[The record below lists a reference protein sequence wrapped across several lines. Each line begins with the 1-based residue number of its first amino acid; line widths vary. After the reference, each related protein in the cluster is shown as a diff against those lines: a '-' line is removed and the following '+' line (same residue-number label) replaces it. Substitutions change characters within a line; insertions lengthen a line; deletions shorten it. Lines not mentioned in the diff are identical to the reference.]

1 MTYRFESCPDYK
13 KLEVMLEK
21 IYFTVVIVLVLVIFG
36 SWILMNVDEEREDM
50 WYKITLTTSML
61 EMIFI
66 FGGMIASIWL
76 N

>member
-1 MTYRFESCPDYK
+1 
-13 KLEVMLEK
+13 MLEK

-66 FGGMIASIWL
+66 FGGFIASIWL

>member
-1 MTYRFESCPDYK
+1 
-13 KLEVMLEK
+13 MLEK

-66 FGGMIASIWL
+66 FGGMITSIWL

>member
-1 MTYRFESCPDYK
+1 
-13 KLEVMLEK
+13 MLEK

-50 WYKITLTTSML
+50 WFKTTLITLML
-61 EMIFI
+61 EMILI
-66 FGGMIASIWL
+66 HGGMIASIWL

>member
-1 MTYRFESCPDYK
+1 
-13 KLEVMLEK
+13 MLEK

-50 WYKITLTTSML
+50 WFKTTLTTLML
-61 EMIFI
+61 EMILI
-66 FGGMIASIWL
+66 HGGMIASIWL

>member
-1 MTYRFESCPDYK
+1 
-13 KLEVMLEK
+13 MLEK
-21 IYFTVVIVLVLVIFG
+21 IYFTVVIVLVLVIFS

-50 WYKITLTTSML
+50 WYKITLITSML

>member
-1 MTYRFESCPDYK
+1 
-13 KLEVMLEK
+13 MLEK
-21 IYFTVVIVLVLVIFG
+21 IYFTVVIVLVLVIFS

-50 WYKITLTTSML
+50 WYKITITTSML

-66 FGGMIASIWL
+66 FGGFIASIWL

>member
-1 MTYRFESCPDYK
+1 
-13 KLEVMLEK
+13 MLEK

-61 EMIFI
+61 EMILI
-66 FGGMIASIWL
+66 HGGMIASIWL

>member
-1 MTYRFESCPDYK
+1 
-13 KLEVMLEK
+13 MLEK

-36 SWILMNVDEEREDM
+36 SWILMNVDEKREDM

-61 EMIFI
+61 EMILI
-66 FGGMIASIWL
+66 HGGMIASIWL

>member
-1 MTYRFESCPDYK
+1 
-13 KLEVMLEK
+13 MLEK

>member
-1 MTYRFESCPDYK
+1 
-13 KLEVMLEK
+13 MLEK

-50 WYKITLTTSML
+50 WYKITLTTSMI

-66 FGGMIASIWL
+66 FGGMITSIWL

>member
-1 MTYRFESCPDYK
+1 
-13 KLEVMLEK
+13 MLEK

-50 WYKITLTTSML
+50 WYKITLITSML

>member
-1 MTYRFESCPDYK
+1 
-13 KLEVMLEK
+13 MLEK

-50 WYKITLTTSML
+50 WYKITLTTLML
-61 EMIFI
+61 EMILI
-66 FGGMIASIWL
+66 HGGMIVSIWL